1 MLEIQL
7 PKCIEAR
14 LCRFAKETGRSETA
28 LVKEAL
34 DHYLDDLEDIYFSDK
49 VVQRIR
55 DGREDVVSSEEMA
68 QMLGLKSEGSR
79 FPFGAA
85 RSFRLF
91 VRYRFPHSSW
101 LLNNQSTG
109 ARRNFS
115 SRLSEFRS

>member
-14 LCRFAKETGRSETA
+14 LCRFAA

-79 FPFGAA
+79 
-85 RSFRLF
+85 
-91 VRYRFPHSSW
+91 
-101 LLNNQSTG
+101 
-109 ARRNFS
+109 
-115 SRLSEFRS
+115 

>member
-14 LCRFAKETGRSETA
+14 LCRFSKETGRSETA

-49 VVQRIR
+49 AVQRIR
-55 DGREDVVSSEEMA
+55 DGREDVVSSEEMV

-79 FPFGAA
+79 
-85 RSFRLF
+85 
-91 VRYRFPHSSW
+91 
-101 LLNNQSTG
+101 
-109 ARRNFS
+109 
-115 SRLSEFRS
+115 

>member
-7 PKCIEAR
+7 PKCMEAR

-28 LVKEAL
+28 L
-34 DHYLDDLEDIYFSDK
+34 EDIYFSNK

-79 FPFGAA
+79 
-85 RSFRLF
+85 
-91 VRYRFPHSSW
+91 
-101 LLNNQSTG
+101 
-109 ARRNFS
+109 
-115 SRLSEFRS
+115 

>member
-28 LVKEAL
+28 LVK
-34 DHYLDDLEDIYFSDK
+34 DIYFSDK

-55 DGREDVVSSEEMA
+55 DGREDIVSSEEMA

-79 FPFGAA
+79 
-85 RSFRLF
+85 
-91 VRYRFPHSSW
+91 
-101 LLNNQSTG
+101 
-109 ARRNFS
+109 
-115 SRLSEFRS
+115 